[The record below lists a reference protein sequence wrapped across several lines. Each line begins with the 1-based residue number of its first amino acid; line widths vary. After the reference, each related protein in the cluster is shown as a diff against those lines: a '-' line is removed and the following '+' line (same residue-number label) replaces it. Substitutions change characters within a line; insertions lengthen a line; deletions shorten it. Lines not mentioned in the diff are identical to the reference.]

1 MPLKGEGGGRVRR
14 LMAKTILDFHFD
26 YLTPSL
32 ICPYPFQPP
41 KIKTG
46 KILTCV
52 SPPSTF
58 SRVFLT
64 SHPCSLSLS
73 KIPFYTILSSCII
86 SLSKTHYR
94 LFHYV
99 LFFFLRPKH
108 LCAIFIFTLYMSST
122 YMNYA
127 GILDFHCC

>member
-1 MPLKGEGGGRVRR
+1 MSR
-14 LMAKTILDFHFD
+14 LFFIQYSQVVKYYHIEVKNIKT
-26 YLTPSL
+26 Y
-32 ICPYPFQPP
+32 ICPHPFYVP
-41 KIKTG
+41 KSKTS

-52 SPPSTF
+52 FLPSTF

-94 LFHYV
+94 LFHYIF
-99 LFFFLRPKH
+99 FFFLRPKH
-108 LCAIFIFTLYMSST
+108 LCTIFIFTRCLQ
-122 YMNYA
+122 
-127 GILDFHCC
+127 LP